1 MISHGP
7 SGPCGVTIAVA
18 VNMRKKVISC
28 SATDKLVYER
38 QSAICKAFAHPSRIH
53 LLDLL
58 GNGERASSELQEEL
72 NISKANLSQHL
83 TLLKSAGIIV
93 TRRDGK
99 QIFCSLAMP
108 QVKHAC
114 GIIRDVLRAQIKAS
128 AKLV

>member
-1 MISHGP
+1 
-7 SGPCGVTIAVA
+7 
-18 VNMRKKVISC
+18 MRKKANNC
-28 SATDKLVYER
+28 SVTDLLVYER
-38 QSAICKAFAHPSRIH
+38 QAAICKAFAHPSRIH

-93 TRRDGK
+93 TRREGK

-108 QVKHAC
+108 QVKLAC
-114 GIIRDVLRAQIKAS
+114 GMIRDVLRAQIKAS

>member
-1 MISHGP
+1 MP
-7 SGPCGVTIAVA
+7 
-18 VNMRKKVISC
+18 KKTNNC
-28 SATDKLVYER
+28 SATDRLVYER
-38 QSAICKAFAHPSRIH
+38 QSRICKAFAHPSRIH

-58 GNGERASSELQEEL
+58 GSGERACSDLQEEL